1 MTFKQLQ
8 IFLTIVDTGNFKT
21 AAKKLFMS
29 APSVST
35 HVTALEDEIGCKL
48 FERKHSG
55 TKLTTEG
62 MKMCNYA
69 QTLLKTQS
77 TMLTDIK
84 GISSDAP
91 INIQAGITEAA
102 MAYFI
107 TDILPHYFPN
117 NINLYFSIHQMTHEQ
132 IEKALLAGEIDTGIS
147 CS

>member
-62 MKMCNYA
+62 MKDVQLRPDTSKNTINYVDRY
-69 QTLLKTQS
+69 KR
-77 TMLTDIK
+77 
-84 GISSDAP
+84 
-91 INIQAGITEAA
+91 N
-102 MAYFI
+102 F
-107 TDILPHYFPN
+107 F
-117 NINLYFSIHQMTHEQ
+117 
-132 IEKALLAGEIDTGIS
+132 
-147 CS
+147 